1 MGSTVSNTVV
11 RPVPGGSTSF
21 PTGGMFGSG
30 LGQLFSQVMGPVNQ
44 QPSPPVSL
52 PVTPVNP
59 SSPMSPVRRFNAVVD
74 PRLSR
79 TMSRPMFRPSR
90 YDGAINQLL
99 ERLIPN
105 SSISRPGIESMLP
118 STPTREVPVNIPT
131 PPPSF
136 SIQDYLNS
144 SFSKRPTMGTQAL
157 VPITLPTGETYNL
170 RSGGDASN
178 FRDFLQ
184 SIGRNPQDIEN
195 IFKRNELAMARG
207 GRVNYQNGGQ
217 TKTPPKYIPL
227 NMESVAKRL
236 FERNLDNLTY
246 NEKQTVYDYIED
258 KRSKKAYGGRI
269 GYADGTPA
277 AGLVFNPEPYEGPYT
292 GPLILGGPQRGQYYQ
307 SSPIRSI
314 TGPDGAIPRPGMP
327 MMLAPRPGVAPR
339 LETTPQID
347 SIKEAMMSL
356 PQTRSNPRMNAM
368 RRFNQVQD
376 PRMMR
381 LMQMLR
387 RQPAAMGGIMNLK
400 MGGTPVE
407 MDLRAKGGFVPIGK
421 KERADDVP
429 ARLSK
434 NEFVFTAK
442 AVRNA
447 GSGDIREGAKRMYNL
462 MNRLEAKR

>member
-21 PTGGMFGSG
+21 PTGGLGGMFGSG

-74 PRLSR
+74 PKLSR
-79 TMSRPMFRPSR
+79 TMNRPMFRPSR

-195 IFKRNELAMARG
+195 IF
-207 GRVNYQNGGQ
+207 
-217 TKTPPKYIPL
+217 
-227 NMESVAKRL
+227 
-236 FERNLDNLTY
+236 
-246 NEKQTVYDYIED
+246 
-258 KRSKKAYGGRI
+258 
-269 GYADGTPA
+269 
-277 AGLVFNPEPYEGPYT
+277 
-292 GPLILGGPQRGQYYQ
+292 
-307 SSPIRSI
+307 
-314 TGPDGAIPRPGMP
+314 
-327 MMLAPRPGVAPR
+327 
-339 LETTPQID
+339 
-347 SIKEAMMSL
+347 
-356 PQTRSNPRMNAM
+356 
-368 RRFNQVQD
+368 
-376 PRMMR
+376 
-381 LMQMLR
+381 
-387 RQPAAMGGIMNLK
+387 
-400 MGGTPVE
+400 
-407 MDLRAKGGFVPIGK
+407 
-421 KERADDVP
+421 
-429 ARLSK
+429 
-434 NEFVFTAK
+434 
-442 AVRNA
+442 
-447 GSGDIREGAKRMYNL
+447 
-462 MNRLEAKR
+462 

>member
-1 MGSTVSNTVV
+1 MGSIARSVTSVAQ
-11 RPVPGGSTSF
+11 PVPGGSTSF
-21 PTGGMFGSG
+21 PTGGLGGMFGSGG
-30 LGQLFSQVMGPVNQ
+30 LGQLFSQLISPVNQ

-59 SSPMSPVRRFNAVVD
+59 SSPMSPIRKFNAVVD

-79 TMSRPMFRPSR
+79 TISRPMFRPSR
-90 YDGAINQLL
+90 YDGQINQLL
-99 ERLIPN
+99 ERL
-105 SSISRPGIESMLP
+105 GIGSYA
-118 STPTREVPVNIPT
+118 T
-131 PPPSF
+131 
-136 SIQDYLNS
+136 
-144 SFSKRPTMGTQAL
+144 
-157 VPITLPTGETYNL
+157 
-170 RSGGDASN
+170 
-178 FRDFLQ
+178 
-184 SIGRNPQDIEN
+184 
-195 IFKRNELAMARG
+195 G
-207 GRVNYQNGGQ
+207 GRVNYQDGGQ
-217 TKTPPKYIPL
+217 TKTSPKYIPL
-227 NMESVAKRL
+227 NMESVAKEM
-236 FERNLDNLTY
+236 FGTTNLDNLTY
-246 NEKQTVYDYIED
+246 NQRQAIMDYIED

-307 SSPIRSI
+307 SSPITSI
-314 TGPDGAIPRPGMP
+314 IGPDGAIPRPGMP
-327 MMLAPRPGVAPR
+327 MMSA
-339 LETTPQID
+339 
-347 SIKEAMMSL
+347 
-356 PQTRSNPRMNAM
+356 PRMNAM
-368 RRFNQVQD
+368 RRFNQAQD

-447 GSGDIREGAKRMYNL
+447 GGGDIREGAKKMYNL

>member
-21 PTGGMFGSG
+21 PTGGLGGMFGSGG
-30 LGQLFSQVMGPVNQ
+30 LGQLFSQLISPVNQ

-59 SSPMSPVRRFNAVVD
+59 SSPMSPIRKFNAVVD

-79 TMSRPMFRPSR
+79 TISRPMFRPSR
-90 YDGAINQLL
+90 YDGQINQLL
-99 ERLIPN
+99 ERLGITSLTAPQR
-105 SSISRPGIESMLP
+105 RPDVDQL
-118 STPTREVPVNIPT
+118 
-131 PPPSF
+131 
-136 SIQDYLNS
+136 
-144 SFSKRPTMGTQAL
+144 
-157 VPITLPTGETYNL
+157 
-170 RSGGDASN
+170 
-178 FRDFLQ
+178 
-184 SIGRNPQDIEN
+184 GRRYDDPRYY
-195 IFKRNELAMARG
+195 KMG

-217 TKTPPKYIPL
+217 TKTPPKFIPMNL
-227 NMESVAKRL
+227 ESVAKKL

-327 MMLAPRPGVAPR
+327 MMSTPRSEVAP
-339 LETTPQID
+339 QIN

-447 GSGDIREGAKRMYNL
+447 GGGDIREGAKRMYNL
-462 MNRLEAKR
+462 MNRLEAKK